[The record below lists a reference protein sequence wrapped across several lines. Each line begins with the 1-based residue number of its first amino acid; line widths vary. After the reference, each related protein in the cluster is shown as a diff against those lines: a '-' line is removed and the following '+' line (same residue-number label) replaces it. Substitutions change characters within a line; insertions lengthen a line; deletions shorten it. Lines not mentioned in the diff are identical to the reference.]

1 MAAPFF
7 AKGGDSVRKL
17 MWFTIGFGVS
27 CGVGAYGI
35 GSDRFILLAV
45 CACLLVSGGVLAGF
59 RRGKGSA
66 AVAVLAG
73 CVAGSIWFT
82 VFVHNSLDPLSPMND
97 TEGTYA
103 ITASDYSRET
113 DYGVTADGV
122 VTIGKKQYPIRAYLK
137 EGITLKPGDV
147 VTGNFQVGLTLPDS
161 EEVSTYYPG
170 KGIFLILSQKGDAT
184 IAEAEEIPLRF
195 YPAVL
200 RRNVQNTLTALFPED
215 VSVFVKA
222 LLLGDTSELSY
233 ELDTAF
239 QVSGIRHIVAVSGL
253 HISILYSL
261 IALFTF
267 RQRHLTAL
275 LGIPVL
281 LLFAAVAGFTPSV
294 TRACIMVW
302 LMLLSRVFNREY
314 DPPTA
319 LSFAVLVML
328 LCNPWVI
335 VSVSLQLSV
344 GCVTGI
350 LLFHGRI
357 SGWIMHKLPK
367 RKGFS
372 AKLQK
377 FFCTSVSVTLS
388 ATSLV
393 TPLSAWYFGTVS
405 LVSVVTNLLALWV
418 VNLVFNGL
426 IVVVLFYRVLPGVAS
441 ALAWLLA
448 WPVRYVFLVAGWLA
462 EIPVAAVYTRSVY
475 ITVWLV
481 FLYVLLAVFLFQQEK
496 TPGVLTCC
504 GCIGLCIAL
513 LASWGEP
520 AMDDVRITMLDVGQ
534 GQSILLQSEGR
545 TYLVDC
551 GGDSDTETADI
562 IAETLLSQGT
572 DHLDGII
579 LTHYDR
585 DHAGGLENLLTRIDT
600 VVLLLPD
607 VRTVGKTPE
616 TDGQILYV
624 WEDTTISYESTEITV
639 FGPTYPDDDNEN
651 SLCVLFDTEECDI
664 LITGDRSS
672 IGEQMLLRYAQVPDV
687 DILVAG
693 HHGAASST
701 SEELLRAATPEIV
714 LISVGEDN
722 VYGHPAPS
730 LLQRLEE
737 FGCQIYR
744 TDKNGTITIR
754 R

>member
-1 MAAPFF
+1 MAAPFL

-17 MWFTIGFGVS
+17 MWFTIGFAVS
-27 CGVGAYGI
+27 CGIGAYGML
-35 GSDRFILLAV
+35 SDRFILLAV
-45 CACLLVSGGVLAGF
+45 CACLLVSGGVLAAF

-73 CVAGSIWFT
+73 CVAGGIWLA
-82 VFVHNSLDPLSPMND
+82 VFVHNSLDPLSLLND

-147 VTGNFQVGLTLPDS
+147 VTSDFRVRLTLPDS
-161 EEVSTYYPG
+161 DEGSTYYPG
-170 KGIFLILSQKGDAT
+170 KGIFLILSQKGDAI
-184 IAEAEEIPLRF
+184 IAEAGEIPLRF

-200 RRNVQNTLTALFPED
+200 RRNVQNTLAALFPEE
-215 VSVFVKA
+215 VSAFAKA

-233 ELDTAF
+233 ALDTAF

-261 IALFTF
+261 IALLTF
-267 RQRHLTAL
+267 RQRHLTML

-328 LCNPWVI
+328 LYNPWVI
-335 VSVSLQLSV
+335 TSVSLQLSV
-344 GCVTGI
+344 GCVAGI
-350 LLFHGRI
+350 LLFSGRI
-357 SGWIMHKLPK
+357 SGWMTQKLPK
-367 RKGFS
+367 RKGFAS
-372 AKLQK
+372 KIQK
-377 FFCTSVSVTLS
+377 SFCTSVSVTLS

-393 TPLSAWYFGTVS
+393 TPLSAWYFGAVS

-418 VNLVFNGL
+418 VNLIFNGL
-426 IVVVLFYRVLPGVAS
+426 VLVVLLYGFLPAAAS
-441 ALAWLLA
+441 ALAWLLT
-448 WPVRYVFLVAGWLA
+448 WPVRYVFLVSRWLA
-462 EIPVAAVYTRSVY
+462 EIPVAAVYTTSVF

-481 FLYVLLAVFLFQQEK
+481 FLYVLLAVFLFQREK
-496 TPGVLTCC
+496 TPGILACC

-551 GGDSDTETADI
+551 GGDSDTETADL

-600 VVLLLPD
+600 EVLLLPD
-607 VRTVGKTPE
+607 VKTAQKAPE
-616 TDGQILYV
+616 SDGQILYV
-624 WEDTTISYESTEITV
+624 REDVTISFGNTEIRV
-639 FGPTYPDDDNEN
+639 FGPTYPEDDNEN
-651 SLCVLFDTEECDI
+651 SLCVLFDTEKCDI
-664 LITGDRSS
+664 LITGDRSGF
-672 IGEQMLLRYAQVPDV
+672 GEQTLLRYARVPDV

-701 SEELLRAATPEIV
+701 SEELLRAVTPEIV

-722 VYGHPAPS
+722 VYGHPASS